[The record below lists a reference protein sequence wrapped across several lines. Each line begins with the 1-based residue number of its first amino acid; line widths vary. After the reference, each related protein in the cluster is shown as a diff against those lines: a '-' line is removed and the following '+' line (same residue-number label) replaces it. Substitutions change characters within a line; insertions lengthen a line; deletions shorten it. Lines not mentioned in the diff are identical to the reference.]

1 MTVRNANMAN
11 YSPAKFSRLVQLAHM
26 WSVPVQMEE
35 CSTVI
40 TSSFLPCTLIYVAAS
55 SSGQNTATNTVAVVQ
70 NLQVKH
76 TTGNVP
82 GHHATVCQ

>member
-1 MTVRNANMAN
+1 M
-11 YSPAKFSRLVQLAHM
+11 QE
-26 WSVPVQMEE
+26 SVYTTDIFM
-35 CSTVI
+35 STEYTDMCV
-40 TSSFLPCTLIYVAAS
+40 VAS

-82 GHHATVCQ
+82 GRYASVCQQCFKPDSDES